1 MTTETTTV
9 PAAVKGATCTVG
21 SGKTRWEIIRLDN
34 DGQLH
39 LSKVGG
45 DGYTNR
51 WTLSH
56 EVRNVE
62 PQAIRHTLGAVLE
75 ARAEAA
81 WAATKLADQIKR
93 HAKPADLVKLQS
105 DVVVK
110 SNRYIRVYAGHL
122 SEIQF
127 QGGDQA

>member
-1 MTTETTTV
+1 MTTETTT
-9 PAAVKGATCTVG
+9 PAPVQGATCTVG
-21 SGKTRWEIIRLDN
+21 TGKTRWEIIRVQA
-34 DGQLH
+34 DGTLH

-51 WTLSH
+51 WATAD
-56 EVRNVE
+56 EARNIE
-62 PQAIRHTLGAVLE
+62 AQAVKHTLGAVLE

-81 WAATKLADQIKR
+81 AAAATLADQIKR
-93 HAKPADLVKLQS
+93 HAKPTQLVKLQS

-110 SNRYIRVYAGHL
+110 SNRYIRIYAGHL

-127 QGGDQA
+127 QTGIPA

>member
-1 MTTETTTV
+1 MTTTTTAPV
-9 PAAVKGATCTVG
+9 QGATCTVG
-21 SGKTRWEIIRLDN
+21 TGKTRWEIIRTEA
-34 DGQLH
+34 DGTLH

-51 WTLSH
+51 WAKAD
-56 EVRNVE
+56 EARNIE

-81 WAATKLADQIKR
+81 AAATTLADQVKR
-93 HAKPADLVKLQS
+93 HAKPAALVKLQS

-110 SNRYIRVYAGHL
+110 SNRYIRIYTGHL
-122 SEIQF
+122 AEIDTEAQV
-127 QGGDQA
+127 